1 MNIFVCVKVA
11 TIIAILPFLDLSFIS
26 NSLSLFCLFMGQR
39 NVCCIITRGSK
50 GLVIIANKLL
60 TCNDQS
66 NFELYVLFV
75 MFIFE
80 NITLFRIGARSGQT
94 TGFLLADSMY
104 GKEGDTA
111 DLISPPLLLPK
122 PSSNQSLEQH
132 PSSHYGVSRPTA
144 ESATSYD
151 STASPLAETGTSNM
165 SGVLPL
171 AEGSDDVMPL
181 CFR

>member
-1 MNIFVCVKVA
+1 
-11 TIIAILPFLDLSFIS
+11 
-26 NSLSLFCLFMGQR
+26 
-39 NVCCIITRGSK
+39 
-50 GLVIIANKLL
+50 
-60 TCNDQS
+60 
-66 NFELYVLFV
+66 

-80 NITLFRIGARSGQT
+80 NITLFSLFRIGARSGQT

-122 PSSNQSLEQH
+122 PSSNQSLERH
-132 PSSHYGVSRPTA
+132 SSSHYGGSRPTA
-144 ESATSYD
+144 ESATSFD